1 MFWRGA
7 LVCLLC
13 AAGPAWSASGK
24 AMLDAGLH
32 WDGTN
37 FQKLNA
43 YVIKNKNKNKIAV
56 FDWDNTVIKNDIGD
70 VTTFYMLAHDKII
83 KPTEWART
91 SRHLSTAAVKSLNQ
105 HCPLTQKGR
114 FLLTSKNKACAT
126 AILCIY
132 YEAKVWDGQTQP
144 ASANVRCSGAN
155 AYKLL
160 TPAHGDTIE
169 PGYAWTVA
177 LQAGH
182 TPAALRNIGST
193 AFSAALARAVGAK
206 QTIGYVQGLNA
217 YLRVYAQIKNLI
229 ATLQQHGF
237 NVWIS
242 TASSQYIVDAIAP
255 QHVGVKADRVI
266 GVRPVLRNG
275 KLTSDFQGCGTFAA
289 GQDII
294 NFRRG
299 KRCWIN
305 RIIFGVSNKQQQ
317 LQQASPIS
325 FAAGDSDTDYFFL
338 RDAGDLR
345 LVIDR
350 NKREVMCNAL
360 QNVDSKWIINKMFI
374 VPKKLRQRV
383 YRCAGF
389 KNVLGKLIPD
399 QKERI

>member
-1 MFWRGA
+1 MFLRGV
-7 LVCLLC
+7 LICLLC
-13 AAGPAWSASGK
+13 VAGQAWSASGK
-24 AMLDAGLH
+24 AMLDVGLR
-32 WDGTN
+32 WDGAN

-43 YVIKNKNKNKIAV
+43 YVIKNKSKNKIAV

-70 VTTFYMLAHDKII
+70 VTTFYMLAHDKIV
-83 KPTEWART
+83 KPTTWART
-91 SRHLSTAAVKSLNQ
+91 SRHLSTTAVKSLNQ
-105 HCPLTQKGR
+105 HCPLTHKGR

-132 YEAKVWDGQTQP
+132 YEAKVWDGRTQL
-144 ASANVRCSGAN
+144 ASADVRCSGAN

-160 TPAHGDTIE
+160 TPATSDTIE

-193 AFSAALARAVGAK
+193 AFNAALARAVGAK

-255 QHVGVKADRVI
+255 RHVGVKAERVI

-294 NFRRG
+294 NFRQG

-305 RIIFGVSNKQQQ
+305 RIIFGVSDKQQQ
-317 LQQASPIS
+317 LQRASPIS

-338 RDAGDLR
+338 RDASDLR

-360 QNVDSKWIINKMFI
+360 QNIDSKWIINKMFI
-374 VPKKLRQRV
+374 APKKLRQRG

-389 KNVLGKLIPD
+389 KMCWAS
-399 QKERI
+399 